1 MPRLDCCTNCS
12 SRAQYGF
19 LFSTQRMVIMSSG
32 LLGDRDASISFV
44 DKLTIETPE
53 QTALDF
59 HVAGIGSRFIAL
71 ALDTLLQTGAGLIVG
86 IAGGFSIAGLEK
98 YWPASSMWGVALL
111 MLFFFLLA
119 APPLHRTTD
128 KVPLQWQ

>member
-1 MPRLDCCTNCS
+1 MPRLDSCTSCS

-32 LLGDRDASISFV
+32 LLGDRNASVSFV

-59 HVAGIGSRFIAL
+59 HVAGIGRRFISL
-71 ALDTLLQTGAGLIVG
+71 VLDTLVQTAVGLIVLLAGGFG
-86 IAGGFSIAGLEK
+86 IAGLSK
-98 YWPASSMWGVALL
+98 YLPRSSMW
-111 MLFFFLLA
+111 
-119 APPLHRTTD
+119 
-128 KVPLQWQ
+128 

>member
-19 LFSTQRMVIMSSG
+19 LFSTQRLVIMSSG
-32 LLGDRDASISFV
+32 LLSGRNASVSCV

-71 ALDTLLQTGAGLIVG
+71 TLDTLVQTAVGLVG
-86 IAGGFSIAGLEK
+86 LIAGGFCMAGLFK
-98 YWPASSMWGVALL
+98 YL
-111 MLFFFLLA
+111 
-119 APPLHRTTD
+119 
-128 KVPLQWQ
+128 